1 MKVKL
6 GNYTSWIGPYQIV
19 DAVFF
24 WHEKY
29 PPTEL
34 EKRWDYRLHDWLGE
48 YLSKTWVMKLCEW
61 IHSKKKRKIVVKLDY
76 WDTYSVDHTLAIII
90 APLVKRLKEIKH
102 GYGYVADEDVP
113 EELRSHNGV
122 KDENGGWDS
131 LAEKR
136 FEYVLDE
143 IIWTFTCLGS
153 EDDGEAQYYDHSES
167 ENPNDDLDTQIK
179 KLKVDREGLKKH
191 WDRINNGTR
200 LFGKYYRNLWD

>member
-1 MKVKL
+1 MKVKI
-6 GNYTSWIGPYQIV
+6 GNYINWIGPYQIM
-19 DAVFF
+19 DMVFF

-29 PPTEL
+29 PEGDL
-34 EKRWDYRLHDWLGE
+34 ENRWDYKLHEKLSKWLA
-48 YLSKTWVMKLCEW
+48 KTWVMDFCEW
-61 IHSKKKRKIVVKLDY
+61 IQSKRKRKILVKLDY

-90 APLVKRLKEIKH
+90 APLVKQLKEIKH
-102 GYGYVADEDVP
+102 GYGWVDDADVP

-122 KDENGGWDS
+122 KDDNGGWDS

-143 IIWTFTCLGS
+143 IIWTFTCLAS
-153 EDDGEAQYYDHSES
+153 DDDSDSKFYDHSNVDES
-167 ENPNDDLDTQIK
+167 TDISEQVK
-179 KLKVDREGLKKH
+179 ALKVDRDGLKKH